1 MVTKPGLA
9 GSGSANFSGASVLE
23 NCERHWKQ
31 NDECRSPE
39 KNEPFWPLRVE
50 RNRLCRYVI
59 SARRA

>member
-50 RNRLCRYVI
+50 RTGCVGT
-59 SARRA
+59 